1 MRTNKDQPS
10 NRDYKLIDGER
21 VRVKYK
27 AFRLP
32 LDLIKKM
39 KIHAAEREKSLESIV
54 YEAIVE
60 YLNKSKKP

>member
-1 MRTNKDQPS
+1 MSTNKSQPS

-32 LDLIKKM
+32 LDLIKRM
-39 KIHAAEREKSLESIV
+39 KIFAAEREKSLESIV
-54 YEAIVE
+54 HEALVE
-60 YLNKSKKP
+60 YLNKK